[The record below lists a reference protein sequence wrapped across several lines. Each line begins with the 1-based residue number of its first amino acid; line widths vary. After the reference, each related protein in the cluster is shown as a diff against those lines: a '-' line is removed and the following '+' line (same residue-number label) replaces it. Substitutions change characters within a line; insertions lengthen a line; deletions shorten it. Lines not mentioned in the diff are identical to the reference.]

1 MRLRQLFEAPSKVAV
16 AAFGRM
22 NPPTIGHKKLTDA
35 MMTMPGDHFVFVSH
49 TQDKKKNPLS
59 FEQKVRFA
67 KASFGSHVTVG
78 NEGVRTIIQMMQKL
92 ESLGYTDIVYIAGSD
107 RVEQF
112 EKLLN
117 DYNGKDYTFNSIK
130 IVNAGQRDPDADG
143 AEGMSASKMRAA
155 ALEDKFDLFK
165 QGVANQSIA
174 QDMFDSIRDALGVTE
189 QESQQMNDAAAAINA
204 YGEMKREQQTKEG
217 ELVLNK
223 ASLVPHIKNVIMDYL
238 DQEDDVEKL
247 SRILKMMV
255 GKEVHAHGNR
265 YRIESTDITE
275 AFNDIQTEVAG
286 PKKCWPKF
294 KKAGTQAGTGKNKG
308 KRVNKCVPK

>member
-189 QESQQMNDAAAAINA
+189 QEV
-204 YGEMKREQQTKEG
+204 GEG
-217 ELVLNK
+217 NLVLNK